1 MFRVSK
7 FNKSLNSSTPKV
19 DFEVSFSSKADIVDL
34 DFYDSDSSIEYLPS
48 SLNILLTNATQEKD
62 NFNHKS
68 NLETELLPSVLNCSG
83 YKTHAP
89 IDSFGTTLDDSSVVE
104 TNGDD
109 SSEESVEFN
118 NNDSLTEREKK
129 YKKPSRPCMFCQKIQ
144 TRLKRHILKKH
155 KNEPLV
161 IPILSMNKKEQDREL
176 DVLQKKGIRNYNS
189 VILKTENNEF
199 MRERR
204 NFNCTQ
210 DMPVMCSE
218 CKRFFSK
225 KFKARHQLNCPA
237 TNINVMVPI
246 VSLTS
251 IIKVD
256 EYPDDFKEL
265 LSTLIL
271 DEVGDCV
278 KTDEIILMVGLRS
291 FDSLKKKKDKFI
303 EGCRTVRARMRLL
316 ARIYLLF
323 KLYYKQ
329 QTSVKLV
336 LEMNN
341 AADMF
346 RRETMDILSKSI
358 NKLCENPDTE
368 LKEFSISGQKSGLKI
383 SHFLVQNEDERS
395 NRVVDFLKVF
405 KLFENQI
412 FGDAYYDL
420 NYRKNKSL
428 RKPINLPNDADVI
441 LLFEECKAIM
451 LSIDL
456 YEHPLSNYVK
466 IRSATATY
474 LIIFNARRGGEPVRL
489 QIYQWTEA
497 VNGEWVIEGDLPKD
511 FDHST
516 MLITYQTGKGGNHL
530 VPLIFPLETIKAIE
544 YLTNKKVRLEGEIHK
559 ENEYIFA
566 STQNSLGHASGWH
579 CINDIL
585 KRLNLKGAIN
595 ATKNKHRVAS
605 LLAKL
610 HLSKKEQELIFQ
622 HFGHSERMN
631 KDVYQAPPGSM
642 NVIHIETCLYM
653 QLPFKNSNRSCG
665 DENIDQN
672 LDECHAPA
680 YNDSLCSTSE
690 INKKG

>member
-1 MFRVSK
+1 M
-7 FNKSLNSSTPKV
+7 
-19 DFEVSFSSKADIVDL
+19 
-34 DFYDSDSSIEYLPS
+34 
-48 SLNILLTNATQEKD
+48 
-62 NFNHKS
+62 H
-68 NLETELLPSVLNCSG
+68 
-83 YKTHAP
+83 
-89 IDSFGTTLDDSSVVE
+89 
-104 TNGDD
+104 
-109 SSEESVEFN
+109 
-118 NNDSLTEREKK
+118 
-129 YKKPSRPCMFCQKIQ
+129 
-144 TRLKRHILKKH
+144 
-155 KNEPLV
+155 
-161 IPILSMNKKEQDREL
+161 
-176 DVLQKKGIRNYNS
+176 
-189 VILKTENNEF
+189 
-199 MRERR
+199 
-204 NFNCTQ
+204 
-210 DMPVMCSE
+210 
-218 CKRFFSK
+218 
-225 KFKARHQLNCPA
+225 
-237 TNINVMVPI
+237 
-246 VSLTS
+246 
-251 IIKVD
+251 
-256 EYPDDFKEL
+256 
-265 LSTLIL
+265 
-271 DEVGDCV
+271 
-278 KTDEIILMVGLRS
+278 
-291 FDSLKKKKDKFI
+291 
-303 EGCRTVRARMRLL
+303 LL

-383 SHFLVQNEDERS
+383 SILNIIKLSGKIIIGHFLVQNEDERS

-497 VNGEWVIEGDLPKD
+497 VNGEWVIKGDLPKD

-516 MLITYQTGKGGNHL
+516 MLITYQTGKGGDHL
-530 VPLIFPLETIKAIE
+530 VPLIFPLETIKAME
-544 YLTNKKVRLEGEIHK
+544 YLTKEKVRLEGEIHK

-566 STQNSLGHASGWH
+566 STQNSLGHASGWL

-595 ATKNKHRVAS
+595 ATKNRHRVAS

-631 KDVYQAPPGSM
+631 KDVYQAPPVS
-642 NVIHIETCLYM
+642 M
-653 QLPFKNSNRSCG
+653 QLQTTGQFLLQINSSSNNTSAQTISNTDDLSCVASVSTP
-665 DENIDQN
+665 N
-672 LDECHAPA
+672 LYEVNMEGNGNHD
-680 YNDSLCSTSE
+680 
-690 INKKG
+690 